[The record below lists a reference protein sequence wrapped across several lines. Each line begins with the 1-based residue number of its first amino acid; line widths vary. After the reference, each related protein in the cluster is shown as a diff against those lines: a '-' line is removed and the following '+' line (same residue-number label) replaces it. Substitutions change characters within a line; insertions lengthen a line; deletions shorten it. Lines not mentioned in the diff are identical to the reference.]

1 MMIRLLQMVR
11 GSRFAR
17 DRRGV
22 SAVEFALLSPVMIG
36 LYLGCNE
43 VSQAINIDRKVT
55 LTAGT
60 TANLA
65 AQVSSITSTDMTNIM
80 NASQA
85 ILAPY
90 STSPLKITLSCLS
103 IDANKRVTVKWSQ
116 AQNATPRAVGSS
128 VTIPSGLLIAST
140 QLLYSEVSYTYT
152 PTIGYVIT
160 GPLNLSD
167 TMFMSPR
174 ISAPSYPDST
184 HPCS

>member
-1 MMIRLLQMVR
+1 MMIRLLQTVR
-11 GSRFAR
+11 SGRFVR

-22 SAVEFALLSPVMIG
+22 SAVEFALIAPVMIG

-43 VSQAINIDRKVT
+43 IAQGINIDRKVT

-65 AQVSSITSTDMTNIM
+65 AQVSSISSDDMDNIM

-90 STSPLKITLSCLS
+90 STAPLKIVLSCLN
-103 IDANKRVTVKWSQ
+103 IDANKKVTVKWSK
-116 AQNATPRAVGSS
+116 AQNADPRGTGTS
-128 VTIPSGLLIAST
+128 VTIPSGLLVADT

-160 GPLNLSD
+160 GSLNLSD

-174 ISAPSYPDST
+174 ISAPSYDST
-184 HPCS
+184 ACSS